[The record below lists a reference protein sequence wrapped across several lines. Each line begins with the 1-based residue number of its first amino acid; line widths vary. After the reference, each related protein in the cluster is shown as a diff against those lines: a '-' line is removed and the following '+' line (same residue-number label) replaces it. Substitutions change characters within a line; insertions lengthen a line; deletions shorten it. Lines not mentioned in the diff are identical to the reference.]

1 MGLWCHSF
9 RETHRKTVKPNVLF
23 SWSIIEANKDGCL
36 SFFSRPLVWLG
47 MTIMTRF
54 EVPRTL
60 NCDEATL
67 QNWLTVI
74 EANYHSTNTYHNS
87 THAADVL
94 QSTAYFLQRNRIKA
108 LLDPFDSTACLIAAA
123 IHDVDHP
130 GKTRY
135 VSVSQQSSCFR
146 SAFMGWNTTL
156 LNDWIAVSYVIP
168 GAIWPSC
175 IMTWASSSLT
185 MPHWLSSWHGR
196 TIGSTSSKVCSPNKK
211 KYSYGI
217 CNKLWVYLK
226 KLQFWNGKWNGKIH
240 EFSYDACCFCE
251 RRALGRFVFS
261 WP

>member
-1 MGLWCHSF
+1 MIRSGTLMSSVWRNSPANGKENDLKKNEGRAKVMFNAFTAFAVSF
-9 RETHRKTVKPNVLF
+9 
-23 SWSIIEANKDGCL
+23 
-36 SFFSRPLVWLG
+36 RPLVWLG

-108 LLDPFDSTACLIAAA
+108 LLDPLDLTACLIAAA

-135 VSVSQQSSCFR
+135 
-146 SAFMGWNTTL
+146 L
-156 LNDWIAVSYVIP
+156 I
-168 GAIWPSC
+168 
-175 IMTWASSSLT
+175 
-185 MPHWLSSWHGR
+185 
-196 TIGSTSSKVCSPNKK
+196 CSPYN
-211 KYSYGI
+211 
-217 CNKLWVYLK
+217 LA
-226 KLQFWNGKWNGKIH
+226 KIAM
-240 EFSYDACCFCE
+240 S
-251 RRALGRFVFS
+251 
-261 WP
+261 

>member
-1 MGLWCHSF
+1 
-9 RETHRKTVKPNVLF
+9 
-23 SWSIIEANKDGCL
+23 
-36 SFFSRPLVWLG
+36 

-108 LLDPFDSTACLIAAA
+108 LLDPLDLTACLIAAA

-135 VSVSQQSSCFR
+135 RLLPLSLVAPAIQTNWLVIGQFR
-146 SAFMGWNTTL
+146 HV
-156 LNDWIAVSYVIP
+156 D
-168 GAIWPSC
+168 
-175 IMTWASSSLT
+175 
-185 MPHWLSSWHGR
+185 
-196 TIGSTSSKVCSPNKK
+196 
-211 KYSYGI
+211 
-217 CNKLWVYLK
+217 
-226 KLQFWNGKWNGKIH
+226 
-240 EFSYDACCFCE
+240 
-251 RRALGRFVFS
+251 
-261 WP
+261 

>member
-1 MGLWCHSF
+1 MEQDETNNLLAMKAT
-9 RETHRKTVKPNVLF
+9 RESILGRHRISSGMFIF
-23 SWSIIEANKDGCL
+23 SDVFFLIL
-36 SFFSRPLVWLG
+36 FSRPLVWLG

-108 LLDPFDSTACLIAAA
+108 LLDPLDSTACLIAAA

-135 VSVSQQSSCFR
+135 CRLLPLSRRSSNKDELVSHRPILSCR
-146 SAFMGWNTTL
+146 LKGPLITAQKVENT
-156 LNDWIAVSYVIP
+156 IA
-168 GAIWPSC
+168 
-175 IMTWASSSLT
+175 
-185 MPHWLSSWHGR
+185 
-196 TIGSTSSKVCSPNKK
+196 
-211 KYSYGI
+211 
-217 CNKLWVYLK
+217 
-226 KLQFWNGKWNGKIH
+226 
-240 EFSYDACCFCE
+240 
-251 RRALGRFVFS
+251 
-261 WP
+261 